1 MTSKDIHRAF
11 RYERRKARE
20 HGGRHIG
27 GPGAPDY
34 QRGDTFG
41 EVKSRASKVTK
52 PELQR
57 LIQNKG
63 ITEIDSKAGFTQ
75 PAIEYRNRW
84 QSDVRLIRRKRNI

>member
-1 MTSKDIHRAF
+1 MTSKDIHRGF
-11 RYERRKARE
+11 HYEKRKAKE

-41 EVKSRASKVTK
+41 EVKGRVSKVTK

-57 LIQNKG
+57 LIRDKG
-63 ITEIDSKAGFTQ
+63 VREIDSKAGFTQ
-75 PAIEYRNRW
+75 PAIEYWDRW
-84 QSDVRLIRRKRNI
+84 QPGVRLIRRGRNV